1 MALIPTQQIV
11 VAGTAPTP
19 AAAANGDT
27 CRVGSHLTLEVFNTA
42 GSSMTVTLTPPSTLN
57 TGVAYPAKV
66 YTVAATTGQVR
77 IPLLSEYADPT
88 TGLATVVY
96 STVTSVTRMVTQSQ

>member
-1 MALIPTQQIV
+1 MALIPTQQVV
-11 VAGTAPTP
+11 VAGTAPAP
-19 AAAANGDT
+19 APAANGDT
-27 CRVGSHLTLEVFNTA
+27 CRVGTHLTLVVFNAA

-66 YTVAATTGQVR
+66 YTVPATTGQQW
-77 IPLLSEYADPT
+77 IPLLNEYADPT

-96 STVTSVTRMVTQSQ
+96 STVTSVTRMVVQSQ